1 MSKMNKPKLPKMT
14 TDKDAENLLE
24 HDLSEYLEPEV
35 FQENFTPISF
45 EFLPKDTTLN
55 LRISTEL
62 LNTIKEFAQKRGIG
76 YQKFVRQVL
85 EKAVSGKV
93 DTGF

>member
-1 MSKMNKPKLPKMT
+1 MNKPKLPKMT
-14 TDKDAENLLE
+14 TDKEVESLLE
-24 HDLSEYLEPEV
+24 NDLSEYLEPEA
-35 FQENFTPISF
+35 FRENFAPTSF

-62 LNTIKEFAQKRGIG
+62 LNTVKEFAQKKGIG

>member
-1 MSKMNKPKLPKMT
+1 MNKPKLPKMT
-14 TDKDAENLLE
+14 TDKEVESILE
-24 HDLSEYLEPEV
+24 HDLSEYLEPEA
-35 FQENFTPISF
+35 FRENFTPTSF